1 MVCSGKWS
9 FWPLTT
15 WKVKVTKM
23 RTFTFGATK
32 KRPMISHKPPI
43 RVIFC
48 CKSEK
53 CQLGIF
59 HFVGR
64 KSSGQNVHLIYG
76 CEIKLPI
83 WKLDFWILAS
93 YQNGNLPLL
102 KQNVPQSIKMILW
115 KLVKCQ
121 FDTLPKRNIT
131 TGSQLGNL
139 WWWWYIMLFFL
150 LSLPMPLRAFSPA
163 RLSYARPVA

>member
-1 MVCSGKWS
+1 
-9 FWPLTT
+9 
-15 WKVKVTKM
+15 M

-64 KSSGQNVHLIYG
+64 KSSGQNVYLIYG

-102 KQNVPQSIKMILW
+102 KQSVSQKETSPQVPNLGTCGDDGIL
-115 KLVKCQ
+115 CC
-121 FDTLPKRNIT
+121 FF
-131 TGSQLGNL
+131 
-139 WWWWYIMLFFL
+139 FFL
-150 LSLPMPLRAFSPA
+150 CQCRFVLFPQQGFLTLALSLNLCRILAIAATEFDI
-163 RLSYARPVA
+163 